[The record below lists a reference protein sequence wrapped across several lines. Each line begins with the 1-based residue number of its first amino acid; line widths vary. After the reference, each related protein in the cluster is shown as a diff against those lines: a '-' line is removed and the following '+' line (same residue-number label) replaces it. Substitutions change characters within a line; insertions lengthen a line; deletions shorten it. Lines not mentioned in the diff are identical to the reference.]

1 MKIQNSKFKI
11 QDLFSVALCLFTQIA
26 FAQFAPQ
33 IGQTGTD
40 AIYYTNTN
48 FLGWAT
54 GGEVKRGFQQISDTT
69 LGYTTGGAIE
79 SALGKARTNGLLSLG
94 DGGKA
99 TLTFAKPI
107 TNGDGADFAV
117 FENAFG
123 GNTAQEGFL
132 ELAFVEASSNGIDF
146 VRFPSISN
154 TQTSIQT
161 GPFEYLIASNIYNLA
176 GKYILGYGTP
186 FDLEELKDSSKIN
199 INHITHV
206 RVIDVVGS
214 VDPLLGSEDSKGNMI
229 NDPFPT
235 PFPSSGFDLDAIGV
249 LHFDESTG
257 IDESEFASNIYP
269 NPCKLGDIIHLNIEN
284 VNSIKLLNLQ
294 GNEITKTENSNQI
307 STSDLSSG
315 LYILQIENNNSI
327 ITHKIQISY

>member
-1 MKIQNSKFKI
+1 MKIQNSI
-11 QDLFSVALCLFTQIA
+11 TAALCLFTQIA

-33 IGQTGTD
+33 VGQTGSD

-48 FLGWAT
+48 FVGWAKA
-54 GGEVKRGFQQISDTT
+54 GELKRGFQQISDTT
-69 LGYTTGGAIE
+69 LGYASGGAIE
-79 SALGKARTNGLLSLG
+79 SALGKARTNGILSLG
-94 DGGKA
+94 DGGQA
-99 TLTFAKPI
+99 TLTFEKPI

-117 FENAFG
+117 FENGFG
-123 GNTAQEGFL
+123 GITPQEAFL
-132 ELAFVEASSNGIDF
+132 ELAFVEVSSNGVDF

-154 TQTSIQT
+154 TQTSTQT
-161 GPFEYLIASNIYNLA
+161 GPFEYLIALNIYNLA

-214 VDPLLGSEDSKGNMI
+214 INPLMGSKDSKGNMI

-235 PFPSSGFDLDAIGV
+235 PFPSSGFDLDAIGI
-249 LHFDESTG
+249 LHFEESTG
-257 IDESEFASNIYP
+257 INDSEFVSHVYP
-269 NPCKLGDIIHLNIEN
+269 NPCKLGDFIYVNIEN

-294 GNEITKTENSNQI
+294 GNEIFKTENSNQI
-307 STSDLSSG
+307 ATSNLSSG
-315 LYILQIENNNSI
+315 IYILQIENNDSVVSQ
-327 ITHKIQISY
+327 KIVISN

>member
-1 MKIQNSKFKI
+1 MKVQNLI
-11 QDLFSVALCLFTQIA
+11 IIILCFISQIA

-33 IGQTGTD
+33 VGQTGSD
-40 AIYYTNTN
+40 AIFYTNSS
-48 FLGWAT
+48 FLGWGKA
-54 GGEVKRGFQQISDTT
+54 GELKRGFQQISDTT
-69 LGYTTGGAIE
+69 IGYASGGAIE
-79 SALGKARTNGLLSLG
+79 SALGKARTNGILSLG
-94 DGGKA
+94 DGGMA
-99 TLTFAKPI
+99 TLTFEKPI
-107 TNGDGADFAV
+107 TNGVGADFAV
-117 FENAFG
+117 FENGFG
-123 GNTAQEGFL
+123 GITPQEAFL
-132 ELAFVEASSNGIDF
+132 ELAFVEVSSNGVDF
-146 VRFPSISN
+146 VRFPAISN
-154 TQTSIQT
+154 TTTTIQT

-214 VDPLLGSEDSKGNMI
+214 VDPLLGSKDSKGNMI

-249 LHFDESTG
+249 LHFEESTG
-257 IDESEFASNIYP
+257 INDSEFISHIYP
-269 NPCKLGDIIHLNIEN
+269 NPCKLGDIIHVNIKN

-294 GNEITKTENSNQI
+294 GIEIFKTENSNQI

-315 LYILQIENNNSI
+315 FYILQIENNNSVS
-327 ITHKIQISY
+327 THKITIQ